1 MKCSRFWS
9 IIDDRMRGFSLEQ
22 SHARAH
28 RHNVTA

>member
-9 IIDDRMRGFSLEQ
+9 IIEGRLSGLPLEE

-28 RHNVTA
+28 